1 MTGGDQMQAFEHYT
15 PTRVVFGKNT
25 ELKVGRLVKEFGG
38 SRVFIVYG
46 GGSVVRSG
54 LLERVIKQL
63 EAEDIVCQASG
74 GVKPNPT
81 LAKAR
86 ELIKEAIAFGADF
99 ILAVGGGSAIDTG
112 KAVAHGAANPDV
124 DLWDLWLK
132 KVPLTHSLPI
142 GCVLTLSATGTEMS
156 DSAVLTDEENHYKKG
171 TSTPLNRPAFSIMNP
186 ELTYTLPD
194 YQVRCGIVDIMMH
207 TLDRYFCSL
216 LGNELTD
223 QIAESV
229 LRVTIAAGKT
239 AMKNKCDYDA
249 MSELMWAGSLSHNGL
264 TGLGG
269 IRDFSVHGLGHPL
282 SAWFDTA
289 HGASLSVMWG
299 WFAEYVWQ
307 ENPLRFA
314 RYARNVWGINEED
327 DEKAALAGIKATVDY
342 FKELD
347 MPTCFSE
354 AGIPVQ
360 DEEML
365 GKLADAPTGKGT
377 GTLGSFKKLTKDD
390 VIAIYRKANH

>member
-1 MTGGDQMQAFEHYT
+1 MLSFEQHT
-15 PTRVVFGKNT
+15 PTKVVFGRDT
-25 ELKVGRLVKEFGG
+25 EMQVGKLVKEFGG
-38 SRVFIVYG
+38 TRVFIVYG

-54 LLERVIKQL
+54 LLDRVVKQL
-63 EAEDIVCQASG
+63 EAEDIICRASG

-81 LAKAR
+81 LAKAK
-86 ELIKEAIAFGADF
+86 ELIAESIAFGADF

-112 KAVAHGAANPDV
+112 KAVAHGTANPDK
-124 DLWDLWLK
+124 DFWELWLK
-132 KVPLTHSLPI
+132 KIPLTKSLPI

-156 DSAVLTDEENHYKKG
+156 NSAVLTNEGIHSKKG
-171 TSTPLNRPAFSIMNP
+171 LSTPFNRPAFSIMNP

-207 TLDRYFCSL
+207 TMDRYFCGSAGW
-216 LGNELTD
+216 GNELTD

-229 LRVTIAAGKT
+229 LRVTIAAGRV
-239 AMKNKCDYDA
+239 AAKNKCDYDA

-269 IRDFSVHGLGHPL
+269 IRDFSTHGLGHSL

-289 HGASLSVMWG
+289 HGASLSVLWG
-299 WFAEYVWQ
+299 WFAEYVWR
-307 ENPLRFA
+307 EIPSRFA
-314 RYARNVWGINEED
+314 RYARNVWGIVEED

-342 FKELD
+342 FKELE

-354 AGIPVQ
+354 ADIPVQ
-360 DEEML
+360 SEEML
-365 GKLADAPTGKGT
+365 ATLADAPTGNGT
-377 GTLGSFKKLTKDD
+377 GTLGSIKKLTKADA
-390 VIAIYRKANH
+390 IEIYRMANH

>member
-1 MTGGDQMQAFEHYT
+1 MLAFEQYT
-15 PTRVVFGKNT
+15 PTKVVFGKDT
-25 ELKVGRLVKEFGG
+25 ELQTGKLVKEFGG
-38 SRVFIVYG
+38 TRVFVVYG

-54 LLERVIKQL
+54 LLDRVMKQL
-63 EAEDIVCQASG
+63 EEEGIACMASG

-81 LAKAR
+81 LAKAK
-86 ELIKEAIAFGADF
+86 EMIKEAIEFGADF
-99 ILAVGGGSAIDTG
+99 VLAVGGGSAIDTG
-112 KAVAHGAANPDV
+112 KAVAHGTANPDK
-124 DLWDLWLK
+124 DFWDLWLK
-132 KVPLTHSLPI
+132 KIPLTKSLPI

-156 DSAVLTDEENHYKKG
+156 DSAVLTNEETHYKKG
-171 TSTPLNRPAFSIMNP
+171 ISTPFNRPAFSIMNP

-207 TLDRYFCSL
+207 TLDRYFCGKAGI
-216 LGNELTD
+216 GNELTD

-229 LRVTIAAGKT
+229 LRTTIAAGKV
-239 AMKNKCDYDA
+239 AAKNKCDYDA
-249 MSELMWAGSLSHNGL
+249 MSELMWCGSISHNGL

-307 ENPLRFA
+307 ENPSRFA
-314 RYARNVWGINEED
+314 RYARNVWGIDEAD

-347 MPTCFSE
+347 MPTCFTE
-354 AGIPVQ
+354 ANIPVQ

-365 GKLADAPTGKGT
+365 GKLADNPTAKGT
-377 GTLGSFKKLTKDD
+377 ATLGSFKKLTKDE
-390 VIAIYRKANH
+390 VIEIYKMANH